1 MVVLG
6 GDGTPDC
13 WLLDTHRKAWTEV
26 HLLKSILNCKALLLT
41 NLMKR
46 CLTSEIHTVIK
57 LMLK

>member
-13 WLLDTHRKAWTEV
+13 WLLDTHRRAWTEV
-26 HLLKSILNCKALLLT
+26 HLLLHCKALLLT
-41 NLMKR
+41 NLMKP
-46 CLTSEIHTVIK
+46 CVTSEVHTVIK